1 MLVYFAVVCSLIA
14 TAMAVVVH
22 HRSFGLAVDGLEDG
36 AVVRADVVR
45 EAGVTADDP
54 STLDRVDVF
63 VDGEEIATRRDGDRL
78 RLTGFDPAEGE
89 HTVRV
94 RVRDT
99 TLLGMEAEIEH
110 AFTVDDT
117 APDLA
122 VDRAGT
128 ADPRSPVTIR
138 GTAVGAESVRV
149 AGSRATLVGDAFE
162 ATVPSSATVF
172 VEARDSAGNTTRRR
186 VAVPAHRPET
196 RVMRLGADDW
206 ASGRTREAMFR
217 RARQGEIDTVVLDVK
232 DEDGR
237 VPHRSE
243 VPLAR
248 RIGAID
254 VRYDPRAAVREIH
267 GAGLRAV
274 ARVVAFRDPVLARAS
289 WRAGMRDH
297 VRDGSLVLT
306 NPAHPEVRG
315 YVVALAREA
324 VALGF
329 DDVVLD
335 HVGGRAAEGF
345 LAEAWEAVRAGGARL
360 GAVLP
365 QGAEDVDFVVP
376 GDTP

>member
-1 MLVYFAVVCSLIA
+1 MLVYLAVVCSLTA

-36 AVVRADVVR
+36 VVVQADVVR

-78 RLTGFDPAEGE
+78 RFTGFEPTEGE

-99 TLLGMEAEIEH
+99 TLLGMEAELEH
-110 AFTVDDT
+110 TFTVDDT
-117 APDLA
+117 APELT

-138 GTAVGAESVRV
+138 GTAEGAESVRV
-149 AGSRATLVGDAFE
+149 AESSATLVGGAFE

-186 VAVPAHRPET
+186 VAVPARRPET
-196 RVMRLGADDW
+196 RVIRLSADDW
-206 ASGRTREAMFR
+206 MSGQAREAMFR

-232 DEDGR
+232 DENGR
-237 VPHRSE
+237 VLHHSE
-243 VPLAR
+243 VPLAQR
-248 RIGAID
+248 VGAID
-254 VRYDPRAAVREIH
+254 VRYDLRAAVRELH

-335 HVGGRAAEGF
+335 HVGGQEAEGF
-345 LAEAWEAVRAGGARL
+345 LAEAWEAVRAAGACL

-365 QGAEDVDFVVP
+365 QGTEDVDFVVP